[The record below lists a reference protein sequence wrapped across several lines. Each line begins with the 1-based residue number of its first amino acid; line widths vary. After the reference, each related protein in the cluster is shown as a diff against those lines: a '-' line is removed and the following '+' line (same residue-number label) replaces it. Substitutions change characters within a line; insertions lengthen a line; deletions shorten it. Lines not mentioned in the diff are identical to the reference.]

1 MGFFSKIRDGL
12 KKTRENI
19 SNQISQMLHSFT
31 KIDDDLFE
39 ELEELLIMGDVGMNS
54 AEHICESVKKKGN
67 GNR

>member
-39 ELEELLIMGDVGMNS
+39 ELE
-54 AEHICESVKKKGN
+54 
-67 GNR
+67 